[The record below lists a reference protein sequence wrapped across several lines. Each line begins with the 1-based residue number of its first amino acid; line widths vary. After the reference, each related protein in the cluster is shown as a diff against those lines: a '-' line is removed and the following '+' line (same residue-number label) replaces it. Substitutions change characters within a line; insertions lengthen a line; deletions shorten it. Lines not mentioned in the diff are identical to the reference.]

1 MKRTENILKTFSS
14 IVHVNG
20 SKSEIFFSVLNFAIP
35 LFMGIYIFLNPLPLS
50 AVSEFCFYLS
60 LAALIMLISFKKT
73 AFTLLSPLTLPFLLF
88 FLWAVFGLFFT
99 LDFKNTL
106 HDLRGYLLKYL
117 IIFYL
122 LVNYFNS
129 QKKLEIISWI
139 VIASATIF
147 SIGAVIQYY
156 FIEGFPL
163 GVRLGE
169 TFKEMHTDYIGFVTI
184 FAITLS
190 LNNLRKSKTLTC
202 KILCLLC
209 FFIMCTAT
217 LLTQSRGSL
226 IGLFAS
232 LVILCFINRKIIIVI
247 IALLILVFFVPGLK
261 DRFDHEKIM
270 LNERVKINRL
280 TMELIK
286 AHPIAGIGFGMQIYG
301 NPNLVDLEKYNKK
314 LLPQYQQEI
323 IITSPHNTI
332 LDITVR
338 TGIIGL
344 LLFFNIL
351 LTSLFMLWKILRLTK
366 SEYFKSWVICL
377 FACFMSFLIPALFAD
392 TTFGPRV
399 VVFYTM
405 LAMIAILW
413 NLAQEEKKNE
423 DAALTGLVNII
434 D

>member
-1 MKRTENILKTFSS
+1 MKRIENILKTFSS

-50 AVSEFCFYLS
+50 AISEFCFYLS

-106 HDLRGYLLKYL
+106 HDLRGHLLKYL

-129 QKKLEIISWI
+129 QKKLEILSLII
-139 VIASATIF
+139 IASATIF

-156 FIEGFPL
+156 FIG
-163 GVRLGE
+163 GVPFDTRLGY

-226 IGLFAS
+226 IGLLVS
-232 LVILCFINRKIIIVI
+232 LVILCFGNKKNLILVI
-247 IALLILVFFVPGLK
+247 IAILLMLLLPGMRGRVMEEGFQDIRLK
-261 DRFDHEKIM
+261 M
-270 LNERVKINRL
+270 NRL
-280 TMELIK
+280 TMEVIK

-323 IITSPHNTI
+323 IVTSPHNTI

-405 LAMIAILW
+405 LAMIVILW

>member
-147 SIGAVIQYY
+147 SIGAVIQY
-156 FIEGFPL
+156 I
-163 GVRLGE
+163 
-169 TFKEMHTDYIGFVTI
+169 
-184 FAITLS
+184 LS
-190 LNNLRKSKTLTC
+190 
-202 KILCLLC
+202 
-209 FFIMCTAT
+209 
-217 LLTQSRGSL
+217 
-226 IGLFAS
+226 
-232 LVILCFINRKIIIVI
+232 
-247 IALLILVFFVPGLK
+247 K
-261 DRFDHEKIM
+261 DF
-270 LNERVKINRL
+270 
-280 TMELIK
+280 
-286 AHPIAGIGFGMQIYG
+286 
-301 NPNLVDLEKYNKK
+301 
-314 LLPQYQQEI
+314 
-323 IITSPHNTI
+323 
-332 LDITVR
+332 
-338 TGIIGL
+338 
-344 LLFFNIL
+344 
-351 LTSLFMLWKILRLTK
+351 LW
-366 SEYFKSWVICL
+366 
-377 FACFMSFLIPALFAD
+377 A
-392 TTFGPRV
+392 
-399 VVFYTM
+399 
-405 LAMIAILW
+405 
-413 NLAQEEKKNE
+413 
-423 DAALTGLVNII
+423 
-434 D
+434 